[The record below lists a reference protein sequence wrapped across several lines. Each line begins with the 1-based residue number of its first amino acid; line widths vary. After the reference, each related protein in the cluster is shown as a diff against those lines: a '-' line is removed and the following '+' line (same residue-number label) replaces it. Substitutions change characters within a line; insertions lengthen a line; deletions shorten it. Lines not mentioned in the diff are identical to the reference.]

1 MKKVLIALC
10 TLALACSCTFSFD
23 GLGNGKKVVCKGP
36 ETTKS
41 FDLSGFNGITIN
53 GSSDITIT
61 QGEGY
66 SVSVKANEEV
76 FDYLDYQVVDGS
88 LLLKSKDNVQ
98 IVAKTF
104 KVYVTLPCLETLLV
118 NGAADA
124 EIYNYKSDKDLDVQ
138 VNGAGDFEVGSIK
151 VPSLTFTVNGAG
163 DIDANELDV
172 ETLNVS
178 VNGAGDVDLSG
189 KATTANLSVSGA
201 GDIDASELEVEHMN
215 IRKSGLASIE
225 TKKKD

>member
-10 TLALACSCTFSFD
+10 ALAVACSCTFSIN
-23 GLGNGKKVVCKGP
+23 GLGNGKRIVCKGP

-41 FDLSGFNGITIN
+41 FDLSGFTGITVN
-53 GSSDITIT
+53 GSSDLTVT
-61 QGEGY
+61 QGENY
-66 SVSVKANEEV
+66 SVTVRANEEV
-76 FDYLDYQVVDGS
+76 FEYLNYEVVDGT
-88 LLLKSKDNVQ
+88 LLLKNKDSVQ

-104 KVYVTLPCLETLLV
+104 EVNITLPCLEKLLV

-124 EIYNYKSDKDLDVQ
+124 EIYNYQSDKNLDVM
-138 VNGAGDFEVGSIK
+138 VNGAGDFEVKSIQ

-163 DIDANELDV
+163 DIEAEDLNV
-172 ETLNVS
+172 ENLTVS

-189 KATTANLSVSGA
+189 KAHTANLSVSGA
-201 GDIDASELEVEHMN
+201 GDIDASELDVEHTN
-215 IRKSGLASIE
+215 IRKSGFASIV

>member
-10 TLALACSCTFSFD
+10 TLALACSCTFSFN

-36 ETTKS
+36 ETSKAY
-41 FDLSGFNGITIN
+41 DLTGFNSITIN
-53 GSSDITIT
+53 GSSDIDIT
-61 QGEGY
+61 QGENY
-66 SVSVKANEEV
+66 SVLVKANEEV
-76 FDYLDYQVVDGS
+76 FDYLDYQVVDGT
-88 LLLKSKDNVQ
+88 LLLKTRDNIQ

-104 KVYVTLPCLETLLV
+104 EVYVTLPCLEKLLV

-124 EIYNYKSDKDLDVQ
+124 EIYKYRSDKDLDVQ
-138 VNGAGDFEVGSIK
+138 VNGAGDFEVKSIQ

-163 DIDANELDV
+163 DIDADDLYV
-172 ETLNVS
+172 GTLTVS

-189 KATTANLSVSGA
+189 KAETANLSVSGA
-201 GDIDASELEVEHMN
+201 GDIDASELDAEHTN
-215 IRKSGLASIE
+215 IRKSGFASIV